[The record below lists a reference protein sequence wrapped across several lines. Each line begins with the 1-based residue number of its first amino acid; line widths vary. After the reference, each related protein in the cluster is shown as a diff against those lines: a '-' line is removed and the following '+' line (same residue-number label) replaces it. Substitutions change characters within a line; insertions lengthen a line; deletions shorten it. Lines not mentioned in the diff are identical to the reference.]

1 MECID
6 LADNSKIQDIKNI
19 NEYIDDTWVRPE
31 DKKNL
36 LLCIK
41 NIYKTNMPWADD
53 QLLKCMVKYHY
64 KQTILNMDKEAYL
77 EETSKTDVDTLLD
90 TIV

>member
-6 LADNSKIQDIKNI
+6 LAENKIQEIQTID
-19 NEYIDDTWVRPE
+19 EYTDDTWVRPE

-41 NIYKTNMPWADD
+41 NIYKTRYEWCDD
-53 QLLKCMVKYHY
+53 QLLKCMVLHHY
-64 KQTILNMDKEAYL
+64 KETIKHMDKNAYI
-77 EETSKTDVDTLLD
+77 EEINKSDVNTLLD